1 MPRPT
6 CAGHVKHRRRG
17 TTVKYGQTS
26 FPMDRKEVLDM
37 ALSLAALSLGFSLL
51 YGKGLGLAA
60 VLALL
65 PVMAVILLLAFLGH
79 ELAHRYVANRLGYFA
94 RYEASYPWLALAVV
108 LPALTNFIF
117 AAPGAVV
124 VSQYNIWGRASPRD
138 FFYISAAGPATNIG
152 LALLSLPLVHVV
164 PMAWYFAKINAWL
177 ALFNLLPIPPLDGYK
192 MFRVYPAYWAIAL
205 AAAAALFLLI

>member
-1 MPRPT
+1 MFARAVGP
-6 CAGHVKHRRRG
+6 G
-17 TTVKYGQTS
+17 TTVKYGE
-26 FPMDRKEVLDM
+26 PHIAMDRKEILDM

-51 YGKGLGLAA
+51 YGKWRGPAA
-60 VLALL
+60 VLALF

-124 VSQYNIWGRASPRD
+124 VSQYSIWGRASPRD
-138 FFYISAAGPATNIG
+138 LFYISAAGPATNIG
-152 LALLSLPLVHVV
+152 LALLALPLAHLV
-164 PMAWYFAKINAWL
+164 PMAWFFAKINAWL

-192 MFRVYPAYWAIAL
+192 MFRAFPAYWAAAL
-205 AAAAALFLLI
+205 AVAVALFLLV